1 MRSYFPFPSYGDRSS
16 SVSNCPNFAV
26 VCDNWFNEGFMSTVT
41 SLLYET
47 TEPKYLKL
55 ETSS

>member
-1 MRSYFPFPSYGDRSS
+1 MRHFPFRSHGDRSS
-16 SVSNCPNFAV
+16 SVSNCPNFTA
-26 VCDNWFNEGFMSTVT
+26 VCDNWFNDDFMLAVT

-47 TEPKYLKL
+47 TETKYLKL